1 MKKIDLLDERSNHVK
16 EVLET
21 PPNKII
27 SWGNTFFLI
36 FIILILLLSWFIK
49 YPDVVTSEVVITTP
63 NPPVYLSTKIQG
75 KIDTILK
82 KNKSYTNQGEWLAVI
97 GSNANFRH
105 IKKLD
110 SILSQLRVSN
120 YQIEDIDS
128 IKLPIILNVGEIQ
141 PNYNSLVKAF
151 LRLTY
156 RKNAENYYIQ
166 TELNSLRI
174 KQYNSLI
181 STAIKDREISKK
193 ELEVVEKDLKRNK
206 ILLEKGVIAQKA
218 YEAIELTYFQAVRA
232 LQNNI
237 SRITQ
242 IQSQKASLLSE
253 DSNMKYG
260 EKEFFLNSEL
270 DILETIKLTELAFSE
285 WQKRHVLI
293 STVSGQV
300 NYLDFFTRNQ
310 YIKQGERLISVI
322 PDYKKD
328 DYFGI
333 AKMPLLNSGKVKK
346 GQSVNIKLL
355 GFPQNEYGVLLA
367 TVGEISDVP
376 DENFYLVKLNLNK
389 GLQTS
394 FNKEITFK
402 QNINGNAEIITD
414 NLRLIE
420 RFVYTLTKAF
430 Q

>member
-1 MKKIDLLDERSNHVK
+1 MRKIDLLDERSDYVK

-49 YPDVVTSEVVITTP
+49 YPDIVTSEVVITTP

-75 KIDTILK
+75 KIDTILQ
-82 KNKSYTNQGEWLAVI
+82 KNKTYANQGEWLAVI

-110 SILSQLRVSN
+110 SILSQLRVWN

-128 IKLPIILNVGEIQ
+128 ITLPILNVGEIQ
-141 PNYNSLVKAF
+141 PNYNNLVKAF

-156 RKNAENYYIQ
+156 RKNAGNYDIQ

-193 ELEVVEKDLKRNK
+193 ELEVAEKDLKRNEV
-206 ILLEKGVIAQKA
+206 LLEKGVIAQKD
-218 YEAIELTYFQAVRA
+218 YEAVELTYFQAVRT

-242 IQSQKASLLSE
+242 IQSQKTSLLSE
-253 DSNMKYG
+253 DSNMRYG

-300 NYLDFFTRNQ
+300 NYLNFFTRNQ
-310 YIKQGERLISVI
+310 YIEQGEKLISVI

-333 AKMPLLNSGKVKK
+333 AQMPLLNSGKVKK

-355 GFPQNEYGVLLA
+355 GFPENEYGVLLA
-367 TVGEISDVP
+367 TVNEISDVP